1 MKKIFLAIGLVVL
14 APLAS
19 AAEPFCNTNSVH
31 PIDAQ
36 LEREMNASGGVTEH
50 MRNAQGRA
58 YKQWDRE
65 LNIVYKELMNH
76 LSAEEQDSLRKA
88 QKAWLVFRDAETEFL
103 WSESISG
110 GGTLQAI
117 IVSDYSLELLKTRVC
132 QLSNF
137 VPADAEGGWPAK

>member
-1 MKKIFLAIGLVVL
+1 MKKILLAVGLVVL
-14 APLAS
+14 VPLAS
-19 AAEPFCNTNSVH
+19 AAEPFCKTNSVH

-36 LEREMNASGGVTEH
+36 FEREMAASGGITEH

-58 YKQWDRE
+58 YEQWDRE
-65 LNIVYKELMNH
+65 LNIAYKELMSH
-76 LSAEEQDSLRKA
+76 LSADEKDSLRKA
-88 QKAWLVFRDAETEFL
+88 QKAWLVFRDAETEFF

-110 GGTLQAI
+110 GGTLQPI

-137 VPADAEGGWPAK
+137 VPVDGEGGWPVK

>member
-1 MKKIFLAIGLVVL
+1 MLAS
-14 APLAS
+14 LAS

-58 YKQWDRE
+58 YEQWDRE
-65 LNIVYKELMNH
+65 LNIVYKELMSY
-76 LSAEEQDSLRKA
+76 LSAEEQDSLRKV
-88 QKAWLVFRDAETEFL
+88 QKVWLVFRDAETEFL

-117 IVSDYSLELLKTRVC
+117 IVSDYSLELLKTRVA
-132 QLSNF
+132 N
-137 VPADAEGGWPAK
+137 